1 MSMRKGSVAFQPR
14 ARLVKLLGEE
24 LITNEIIALVELVK
38 NSYDADSTEVLVKL
52 EGVTD
57 TESGKIIVKDNG
69 TGMSLAMV
77 LEAWLQPGTEIKK
90 RRRERNERSL
100 RFHRPILGE
109 KGVGRFAAQ
118 KLGALIDLTTRAKGD
133 KFETLVEINWRQF
146 EQDKPLSEVKVNWV
160 QTKPKFF
167 RESQTGTLIEMG
179 LLHKKWNRRM
189 VSNLAQKLA
198 GLQSPF
204 SERENFI
211 IEFISDDFP
220 DIEKEV
226 KFPKKILKR
235 AVYSF
240 SGDVSDEGDLTAKY
254 KFKNPVFPN
263 LQRDENIDRKNIR
276 GLAHFR
282 IGTSFRKPRC
292 GPFHFELYVWDLDP
306 ATLNETIS
314 KKIYRDYVQPHTG
327 ISIYRDDFRIWPYG
341 EEGNDWLDL
350 NKRRVNNPPKCLSNN
365 QIIGIVEVSHETN
378 PSLRDKT
385 DREGLIENEGYRDFK
400 SLVITTMN
408 QLEILRRQDKTKID
422 NMRERKIGK
431 KIDETLNEIQR
442 LRRKISKNKHDDLY
456 MKHTDSIERAHL
468 KYREEIVERLYVAAG
483 IGIAALMPAH
493 EVQLQLKDLRPI
505 LKSIKEDTVRLGL
518 GGRITERF
526 ADIDRILGIMWEVS
540 EGALELTKREL
551 KTFSLR
557 SIVDFSIKNKQQEFE
572 RNRINVIIDEKENI
586 EIKGYQNLAMT
597 VIMNLLDNSIWWLQ
611 QRTEDKLIKVTIK
624 RDLNYNPNI
633 IISDNG
639 SGIDPVDLPYLGDAF
654 YTRKPRGT
662 GLGLYIS
669 KRCMES
675 NNGRIE
681 FGFYP
686 NDPDFLEGA
695 NVIMVFKGEGEKE

>member
-1 MSMRKGSVAFQPR
+1 MSMRKGSTAFQPR
-14 ARLVKLLGEE
+14 ARLIRLLGEE

-52 EGVTD
+52 ERVTD

-69 TGMSLAMV
+69 TGMSLDMV

-100 RFHRPILGE
+100 RFNRPILGE

-118 KLGALIDLTTRAKGD
+118 KLGALIDLITRAKGD

-146 EQDKPLSEVKVNWV
+146 DQDKPLSEVKVNWV
-160 QTKPKFF
+160 QTKPKIF

-189 VSNLAQKLA
+189 VTNLAQKLA

-204 SERENFI
+204 SERENFS

-220 DIEKEV
+220 DIEKEA

-240 SGDVSDEGDLTAKY
+240 SGDVSDEGVLTAKY
-254 KFKNPVFPN
+254 KFKNPAFPN

-276 GLAHFR
+276 DPDHFR

-314 KKIYRDYVQPHTG
+314 KKIYRDYIQPHTG
-327 ISIYRDDFRIWPYG
+327 INIYRDDFRIWPYG

-365 QIIGIVEVSHETN
+365 QIIGIVEVSYDTN

-385 DREGLIENEGYRDFK
+385 DREGLIENEGYRDFR

-456 MKHTDSIERAHL
+456 MEHTDSIERAHL
-468 KYREEIVERLYVAAG
+468 NYRENIVERLYVAAG

-518 GGRITERF
+518 GGKITERF
-526 ADIDRILGIMWEVS
+526 ADIDRILGIMGEVS

-557 SIVDFSIKNKQQEFE
+557 SIVEFSIKNKQQEFE
-572 RNRINVIIDEKENI
+572 RNQINVIIDEKENI

-624 RDLNYNPNI
+624 RDLNDNPNI

-639 SGIDPVDLPYLGDAF
+639 IGIDPVDLPYLGDAF